1 MNVIEGWVIAIS
13 KLVTLHLVCIVY
25 MKDTKGHD
33 FSILD

>member
-1 MNVIEGWVIAIS
+1 MSVIEGWVIATN

-25 MKDTKGHD
+25 IKDTKEHD